1 MDEKEIKD
9 GAKPQAPEITETDK
23 VGATIPDTER
33 ALENDKTI
41 KVKFN
46 KEIRDLSY
54 EEAAT
59 LAQKGM
65 KYDSIS
71 DDISRLKALAL
82 SGGKSLKEYINSLEE
97 NQKNNVLSEVSGI
110 EELKENFPEI
120 KNTEDIPESVLM
132 AVKERGGNLLDAYLR
147 YRLSEE
153 RQANEAK
160 QKQQQNREI
169 SVGSQRS
176 SNDTLNQI
184 NDEFI
189 KGLWD

>member
-1 MDEKEIKD
+1 
-9 GAKPQAPEITETDK
+9 
-23 VGATIPDTER
+23 
-33 ALENDKTI
+33 
-41 KVKFN
+41 
-46 KEIRDLSY
+46 
-54 EEAAT
+54 
-59 LAQKGM
+59 M

-82 SGGKSLKEYINSLEE
+82 SGGKSLKEYIDSLEE
-97 NQKNNVLSEVSGI
+97 NQKKNVLSEVLGI
-110 EELKENFPEI
+110 EELRENFPEI
-120 KNTEDIPESVLM
+120 KNTEDIPGSVLN
-132 AVKERGGNLLDAYLR
+132 AVKERGANLLDAYLR

-160 QKQQQNREI
+160 QKQQQNRET

-176 SNDTLNQI
+176 SNETLNQI